1 MTVRWHNGGAGVDDA
16 SIAYTIEHR
25 LEVTKLTWHHKGN
38 YLASVMPEGEHDAV
52 AIHSI
57 GKQATQVR
65 HKQGGIAC
73 ECVCVCVCVWCV
85 WCVWCVLL
93 SLQAADISTW
103 RRRFDSIPSRRRT
116 TTSRT

>member
-73 ECVCVCVCVWCV
+73 ECVCVCVCVVCV
-85 WCVWCVLL
+85 VCVVCAFVL
-93 SLQAADISTW
+93 
-103 RRRFDSIPSRRRT
+103 
-116 TTSRT
+116 TSC